1 MDDAGPALEHLLRT
15 ESGRV
20 LGGLVRRFGDLDL
33 AEDVFQEAC
42 LEALQRWPV
51 DGVPGNP
58 AAWLTTVARNR
69 ALDRVR
75 RERLR
80 LGKEADSLGLRE
92 GDADGRATWS
102 ASASDDE
109 GPLADDELQL
119 ILLCCHPALAQ
130 DAQVALTLRAVCG
143 LTTSE
148 VAAAFLVP
156 EPTLAQR
163 VVRAK
168 RKIAL
173 AGIPFRLPEGAELA
187 ERLAPALNVVY
198 LVFNEGYAATS
209 SDLPVRRELCA
220 EAIRLARLLVDLAPG
235 DPEALGL
242 LALLLLQDSRRAAR
256 VDAAGRLV
264 PLAEQDRFLWDAC
277 EIDEGAALVEQA
289 LATGRLGPYQLQAAV
304 AALHAR
310 ATDAE
315 PVDWSEIHAL
325 YRIHEVVAPS
335 PMVTL
340 NRAVALA
347 RLEGPEAGLS
357 LVDDLRASGALVG
370 HHRLES
376 VRAHLLEE
384 SGRVRE
390 AQVAFARAADLA
402 TSPAERDYLRAR
414 ASRG

>member
-42 LEALQRWPV
+42 LEALQRWPL

-80 LGKEADSLGLRE
+80 PGKEADSLGLRE
-92 GDADGRATWS
+92 GDADGQTTWS
-102 ASASDDE
+102 ASTPDDE
-109 GPLADDELQL
+109 GPLADDELRL

-156 EPTLAQR
+156 EPTMAQR

-220 EAIRLARLLVDLAPG
+220 EAVRLARLLVDLAPG

-264 PLAEQDRFLWDAC
+264 PLAEQDRALWDGSK
-277 EIDEGAALVEQA
+277 IDEGSALVEQA
-289 LATGRLGPYQLQAAV
+289 LASGRLGPYQLQAAV

-347 RLEGPEAGLS
+347 RLEGPEAGLT
-357 LVDDLRASGALVG
+357 LVEDLRASGALAG

-390 AQVAFARAADLA
+390 AQVAFGTAADLA

-414 ASRG
+414 ATGP